1 MTDDNNENSKKPY
14 KRRCAN
20 WLLTFRDWTM
30 PRSEAKESFIFWT
43 GLFTLASAI
52 RRKVY
57 IPKTVLGSW
66 EVAPYLY
73 IMFVAPAG
81 KARKTTTLS
90 YSDDLLLQELGIK
103 KASASMT
110 VQVLMKRLS
119 DSPDNSLS
127 IQIKEFGTFYNQSK
141 EMMIDFLTALFD
153 GVKRHDSDTLSRGVE
168 FAERPCINL
177 IAATTPKWI
186 AENLSENAVGG
197 GFASR
202 VIFIFEDTVRRRR
215 LFYHR
220 GKDKVDPEKM
230 KELHG
235 NLLMDLVHISQNI
248 DGEFKLTDEA
258 EAYAEDW
265 YIKYADNPS
274 VPDPRL
280 TGYNERKP
288 AYMFKLAML
297 CHLAYSD
304 ELLINKGDVEQALAL
319 LKNVEGKMIQTF
331 QAIGKNPHTLD
342 LETIVEYVNEVG
354 EVAPAALRKNFQHV
368 ATPRMLD
375 ELLVFL
381 ITTRQIT
388 EVNTNGI
395 ITIKPGRK

>member
-1 MTDDNNENSKKPY
+1 MTDDNSKEPY
-14 KRRCAN
+14 KRKCAN
-20 WLLTFRDWTM
+20 WLLTFREWTL

-52 RRKVY
+52 RRKVF

-220 GKDKVDPEKM
+220 GKDKVDPKKM
-230 KELHG
+230 LQLHAD
-235 NLLMDLVHISQNI
+235 LLTDLVHIAQNI
-248 DGEFKLTDEA
+248 EGEFKLTDEA

-265 YIKYADNPS
+265 YLKYADNPT

-304 ELLINKGDVEQALAL
+304 ELIITKHDVEQALGL
-319 LKNVEGKMIQTF
+319 LKGVEGKMIQTF
-331 QAIGKNPHTLD
+331 QAIGRNPHTLD
-342 LETIVEYVNEVG
+342 LDTIVDYVDQMKSVS
-354 EVAPAALRKNFQHV
+354 PPDLRKNFQHV

-375 ELLVFL
+375 ELIVFL
-381 ITTRQIT
+381 LTTKQIV
-388 EVNTNGI
+388 EVNSNGI
-395 ITIKPGRK
+395 ITLQPGRKK

>member
-1 MTDDNNENSKKPY
+1 MTDDKSKEPY
-14 KRRCAN
+14 KRKCKN

-90 YSDDLLLQELGIK
+90 YSDDLLLSELGIK

-110 VQVLMKRLS
+110 VQVLMKRLA
-119 DSPDNSLS
+119 DSPDSSIS

-168 FAERPCINL
+168 FAERPCVNL

-220 GKDKVDPEKM
+220 GKDKIDPQKM
-230 KELHG
+230 LGLHAD
-235 NLLMDLVHISQNI
+235 LLTDLVHIAQNI
-248 DGEFKLTDEA
+248 EGEFKLTDEA

-265 YIKYADNPS
+265 YLKYADNPS

-304 ELLINKGDVEQALAL
+304 ELVITKHDVEQALAL
-319 LKNVEGKMIQTF
+319 LKAVEGKMIQTF

-342 LETIVEYVNEVG
+342 LDTIVDYVDQMKV
-354 EVAPAALRKNFQHV
+354 VAPADLRKNFQHV

-375 ELLVFL
+375 ELIVFL
-381 ITTRQIT
+381 LTTKQIV
-388 EVNTNGI
+388 EVNSNGI
-395 ITIKPGRK
+395 ITLQPGRK

>member
-1 MTDDNNENSKKPY
+1 MTDENSKEPY
-14 KRRCAN
+14 KRKCKN
-20 WLLTFRDWTM
+20 WLLTFRDWTL

-220 GKDKVDPEKM
+220 GKDKVDPEVM
-230 KELHG
+230 KALHG
-235 NLLMDLVHISQNI
+235 DLFMDLVHISQNI

-258 EAYAEDW
+258 EAYADDW
-265 YIKYADNPS
+265 YNKYADNPT

-304 ELLINKGDVEQALAL
+304 ELLINKGDVQQALAL
-319 LKNVEGKMIQTF
+319 LKGVEGNMLQTF

-342 LETIVEYVNEVG
+342 LETIVEYVNEIG
-354 EVAPAALRKNFQHV
+354 EVSPDKLRKNFQYV
-368 ATPRMLD
+368 ATPRMLN
-375 ELLVFL
+375 ELLEFL
-381 ITTRQIT
+381 VTTRQIT

-395 ITIKPGRK
+395 ITIKPARKK

>member
-1 MTDDNNENSKKPY
+1 MTDENSKAPY
-14 KRRCAN
+14 KRKCAN

-177 IAATTPKWI
+177 IAATTPVWI

-220 GKDKVDPEKM
+220 GKDKIDPDKM
-230 KELHG
+230 RELHAD
-235 NLLMDLVHISQNI
+235 LLMDLVHISQNI

-258 EAYAEDW
+258 EAFAEDW
-265 YIKYADNPS
+265 YIKYADNPTVS
-274 VPDPRL
+274 DPRL

-288 AYMFKLAML
+288 AYMLKLAML

-304 ELLINKGDVEQALAL
+304 ELLINKGDVQQALAL
-319 LKNVEGKMIQTF
+319 LKGVEGKMLRTF

-354 EVAPAALRKNFQHV
+354 EIAPDKLKKHFQHV

-375 ELLVFL
+375 ELIMFLV
-381 ITTRQIT
+381 TTRQIT

-395 ITIKPGRK
+395 ITIKPGRKK

>member
-1 MTDDNNENSKKPY
+1 
-14 KRRCAN
+14 
-20 WLLTFRDWTM
+20 
-30 PRSEAKESFIFWT
+30 
-43 GLFTLASAI
+43 
-52 RRKVY
+52 
-57 IPKTVLGSW
+57 
-66 EVAPYLY
+66 
-73 IMFVAPAG
+73 
-81 KARKTTTLS
+81 
-90 YSDDLLLQELGIK
+90 
-103 KASASMT
+103 
-110 VQVLMKRLS
+110 
-119 DSPDNSLS
+119 
-127 IQIKEFGTFYNQSK
+127 
-141 EMMIDFLTALFD
+141 MMIDFLTALFD

-220 GKDKVDPEKM
+220 GKDKVDQEKM
-230 KELHG
+230 QELHG
-235 NLLMDLVHISQNI
+235 DLLMDLVHISQNLE
-248 DGEFKLTDEA
+248 GEFKLTDEA

-265 YIKYADNPS
+265 YNKYADNPT

-304 ELLINKGDVEQALAL
+304 ELIINKHDVEQALAL
-319 LKNVEGKMIQTF
+319 LKGVEGKMLQTF

-342 LETIVEYVNEVG
+342 LDTIVEFVNEVG
-354 EVAPAALRKNFQHV
+354 EVAPDKLRKNFQHV

-375 ELLVFL
+375 ELIGFL
-381 ITTRQIT
+381 LTTRQIT
-388 EVNTNGI
+388 EVNTNGV
-395 ITIKPGRK
+395 ITIKPGKRK

>member
-1 MTDDNNENSKKPY
+1 MTDENSKTPY

-265 YIKYADNPS
+265 YNKFADHPT

-319 LKNVEGKMIQTF
+319 LKNVEGKMLQTF

-342 LETIVEYVNEVG
+342 LETIVEYVNEIG
-354 EVAPAALRKNFQHV
+354 EVAPAKLRKNFQHV

-375 ELLVFL
+375 ELLMFL

-395 ITIKPGRK
+395 ITIKPGRKK

>member
-1 MTDDNNENSKKPY
+1 MTDENSKKPY

-20 WLLTFRDWTM
+20 WLLTFREWTL

-43 GLFTLASAI
+43 ALFTLASAI

-90 YSDDLLLQELGIK
+90 YSDDLLLSELGIK

-110 VQVLMKRLS
+110 VQVLMKRLA

-248 DGEFKLTDEA
+248 EGEFKLTDEA

-304 ELLINKGDVEQALAL
+304 ELLVNKGDVQQALAL
-319 LKNVEGKMIQTF
+319 LKNVEGKMLQTF

-342 LETIVEYVNEVG
+342 LETIVEYVNEIG
-354 EVAPAALRKNFQHV
+354 EVAPAKLRKNFQHV

-375 ELLVFL
+375 ELLMFL
-381 ITTRQIT
+381 VTTRQIT

-395 ITIKPGRK
+395 ITIKPGRKK

>member
-1 MTDDNNENSKKPY
+1 MTDENSKKPY

-20 WLLTFRDWTM
+20 WLLTFREWTL

-43 GLFTLASAI
+43 ALFTLASAI

-90 YSDDLLLQELGIK
+90 YSDDLLLSELGIK

-110 VQVLMKRLS
+110 VQVLMKRLA

-248 DGEFKLTDEA
+248 EGEFKLTDEA

-304 ELLINKGDVEQALAL
+304 ELLVNKGDVQQALAL
-319 LKNVEGKMIQTF
+319 LKNVEGKMLQTF

-342 LETIVEYVNEVG
+342 LERIVEYVNEIG
-354 EVAPAALRKNFQHV
+354 EVAPAKLRKNFQHV

-375 ELLVFL
+375 ELLMFL
-381 ITTRQIT
+381 VTTRQIT

-395 ITIKPGRK
+395 ITIKPGRKK

>member
-1 MTDDNNENSKKPY
+1 MTNENSKTPY
-14 KRRCAN
+14 KRKCAN

-110 VQVLMKRLS
+110 VQVLMKRLA
-119 DSPDNSLS
+119 DSPDSSLS

-153 GVKRHDSDTLSRGVE
+153 GVKRHDSDTISRGVE

-220 GKDKVDPEKM
+220 GNDRVDPEKM
-230 KELHG
+230 VQLHAD
-235 NLLMDLVHISQNI
+235 LLTDLVHISQSI
-248 DGEFKLTDEA
+248 EGEFKLTDEA

-342 LETIVEYVNEVG
+342 LDTIREYVNQVG
-354 EVAPAALRKNFQHV
+354 EISPNDLKTNFQHV

-375 ELLVFL
+375 ELIAFL
-381 ITTRQIT
+381 TTTRQIT
-388 EVNTNGI
+388 EENSNGV
-395 ITIKPGRK
+395 ITLKPGRKK

>member
-1 MTDDNNENSKKPY
+1 MTDDKTKEPY
-14 KRRCAN
+14 KRKCTN

-52 RRKVY
+52 RRKVF

-177 IAATTPKWI
+177 IAATTPVWI

-220 GKDKVDPEKM
+220 GKDKIDPDKM
-230 KELHG
+230 KALHAD
-235 NLLMDLVHISQNI
+235 LLMDLVHISQNI

-258 EAYAEDW
+258 EAFAEDW
-265 YIKYADNPS
+265 YIKYADNPTVS
-274 VPDPRL
+274 DPRL

-288 AYMFKLAML
+288 AYMLKLAML

-304 ELLINKGDVEQALAL
+304 ELLINKGDVQQALAL
-319 LKNVEGKMIQTF
+319 LKNVEGKMLRTF

-354 EVAPAALRKNFQHV
+354 EIAPDKLKKHFQHV

-375 ELLVFL
+375 ELIAFL

-395 ITIKPGRK
+395 ITIKPGRKK